1 MTVPLS
7 IPRAS
12 SEASIS
18 GRCPRSGDAEQDAGS
33 AQELQQLHRAGER
46 PAVGH
51 ELRKDLAMAVLQTFR
66 FRHAEIAA
74 QLATR
79 GAREEAAAHPH
90 AAVDAP
96 AVDRQ
101 AGLPERALPGK
112 DVRVNR
118 VDQGAVKIKD
128 QCFQVVSLSELV

>member
-7 IPRAS
+7 IPSAS

-18 GRCPRSGDAEQDAGS
+18 GRFPEVAMPNRTPEA

-66 FRHAEIAA
+66 FRHAEVAA
-74 QLATR
+74 QLASR

-90 AAVDAP
+90 AAMDAP

-128 QCFQVVSLSELV
+128 ECSQGVSPSELV